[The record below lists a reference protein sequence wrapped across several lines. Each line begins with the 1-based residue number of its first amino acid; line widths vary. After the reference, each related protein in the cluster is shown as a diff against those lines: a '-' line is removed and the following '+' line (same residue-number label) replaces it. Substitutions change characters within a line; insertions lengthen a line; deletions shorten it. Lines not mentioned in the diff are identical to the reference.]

1 MSEHRE
7 VELVPEMLSAYLDGE
22 LSAPE
27 RDAVEARLAES
38 AEWRAELEDVRAAR
52 EAVRALPAREAPD
65 GFWDSLLA
73 NVEAVAVDD
82 TPGEHADEPAP
93 VVSIESRRP
102 RRRVAAWIAAAAAI
116 VVGLVAVIAVPHRSE
131 VTPNVTAVV
140 ASHGA
145 QGSDSGDPVSM
156 LAPVGPL
163 AGFRR

>member
-1 MSEHRE
+1 MNDHLDF
-7 VELVPEMLSAYLDGE
+7 ELVPEMLSAYLDDE

-38 AEWRAELEDVRAAR
+38 AEWRTELDDVRAAR
-52 EAVRALPAREAPD
+52 DAVRALPAREAPE

-73 NVEAVAVDD
+73 NVEADD
-82 TPGEHADEPAP
+82 DAAEEPAP
-93 VVSIESRRP
+93 VMSIESRRP
-102 RRRVAAWIAAAAAI
+102 RRRVAWIAAAAAI
-116 VVGLVAVIAVPHRSE
+116 VVGLVAVIAVPRRNE

-145 QGSDSGDPVSM
+145 QGSDAGDPVSM